1 MTRTETCILRPTP
14 KAWFKLNCGALSDG
28 VADAQ
33 CLTAEP
39 LSLFERY
46 DRVSR
51 QELMHFR
58 REVGANQRNGN
69 VRIGHRPP
77 HGDGEIAFSGTA
89 MIRALYKGKVGTYA
103 LLDITWKEGDTRYTI
118 TYLLK
123 EGLLREAIG
132 VVQNGSTSV
141 GGFLPENPFYGSYT
155 WNMELELFQ

>member
-1 MTRTETCILRPTP
+1 
-14 KAWFKLNCGALSDG
+14 
-28 VADAQ
+28 
-33 CLTAEP
+33 
-39 LSLFERY
+39 
-46 DRVSR
+46 
-51 QELMHFR
+51 
-58 REVGANQRNGN
+58 
-69 VRIGHRPP
+69 
-77 HGDGEIAFSGTA
+77 